1 MHCAAYTWLIYNLCQ
16 LPVIHMYSICNW
28 IQCVWSRCVA
38 SLSSEQERLQLYPK
52 EEDLVL
58 LWLPENTVAYATDDL
73 GFPMKS
79 AHFGC
84 VSKSNVINTAGVLLC
99 MLVLLTLKFRTI
111 FLYFTLQYFFILV

>member
-1 MHCAAYTWLIYNLCQ
+1 MFGHAVL
-16 LPVIHMYSICNW
+16 
-28 IQCVWSRCVA
+28 A
-38 SLSSEQERLQLYPK
+38 SLNNDQQRLHPK

-58 LWLPENTVAYATDDL
+58 LWLPENTDAYSTDDL
-73 GFPMKS
+73 GFPLKR
-79 AHFGC
+79 AYFGC